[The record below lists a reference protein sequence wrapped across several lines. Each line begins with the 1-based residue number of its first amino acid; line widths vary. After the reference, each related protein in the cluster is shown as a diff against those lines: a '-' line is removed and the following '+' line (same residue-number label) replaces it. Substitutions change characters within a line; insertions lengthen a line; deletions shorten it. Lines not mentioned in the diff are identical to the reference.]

1 MNAMQ
6 MDWVGEAPKKPKA
19 QITIPD
25 KRPLIAARK
34 AELALQIGERIRRA
48 PAAVSQG
55 SVQAVRAWLVAVEAA
70 KKAVGSRTSSVV
82 ELESALKALDFNGG
96 AS

>member
-34 AELALQIGERIRRA
+34 AELALQIGSASGEPRGCVAGQRA
-48 PAAVSQG
+48 G
-55 SVQAVRAWLVAVEAA
+55 C
-70 KKAVGSRTSSVV
+70 SRM
-82 ELESALKALDFNGG
+82 ACGG
-96 AS
+96 RGRQEGGGFAHLIGGGV

>member
-6 MDWVGEAPKKPKA
+6 MDWVGEAPRSPRLRSRF
-19 QITIPD
+19 PD

-34 AELALQIGERIRRA
+34 AELALQIEGSASGEPRGCIAGQRA
-48 PAAVSQG
+48 G
-55 SVQAVRAWLVAVEAA
+55 CVRAWFAAVEVA

-82 ELESALKALDFNGG
+82 GV
-96 AS
+96 